1 MTDPL
6 LEKRIAD
13 LEMQLAR
20 QTAEAEYRSFG
31 LYIGIGVM
39 VLRLLFGGRRNAE
52 KNTRQS

>member
-20 QTAEAEYRSFG
+20 QTAESQYRQIG

-39 VLRLLFGGRRNAE
+39 VLRLLFGGRRSAKE
-52 KNTRQS
+52 ES